1 MTTTAAPSVPGQGQ
15 PVTTKAVAAVIIGN
29 WFEFY
34 DFLVFTFFALMI
46 GKAFFP
52 ADASDSVKL
61 LASLA
66 TFWIGFFT
74 RPLGAAVIGA
84 YADRYGRKPAL
95 TLTILLMAVGT
106 GLVGITPTYEQIG
119 IAAPI
124 ILVVAR
130 LIQGFSCGGEVGP
143 ATSYLL
149 EASPIEKRALLT
161 SWQGTSQQLAAIA
174 GSGIGVILAFAM
186 TQEDLFEWGWRI
198 PFLLG
203 ILIAPVGMYI
213 RRQLPE
219 TMHEGETHA
228 STGAVLS
235 SLFKNHSRE
244 VVLGVLIIA
253 GGTISTY
260 VFNYMTTYA
269 INTLHVDARV
279 GTTLTFTGAII
290 SIPAIFIGAWIA
302 DRFGRKPI
310 IIGSRILFIAA
321 IYPAYLFM
329 TKPGV
334 DATTLIVAN
343 GVLNFLFSV
352 ATGGFYALLSE
363 ALPRAVRSSGLSIL
377 YALSVTIFGGSAQLV
392 IQALINATGDPMI
405 PAWYQIGA
413 NIVSLLAIAALM
425 PHASEREALAS
436 VKRR

>member
-1 MTTTAAPSVPGQGQ
+1 MTSASDAPPAPQKVSS
-15 PVTTKAVAAVIIGN
+15 KAVAAVIIGN

-52 ADASDSVKL
+52 PDASPGVQL

-66 TFWIGFFT
+66 TFWVGFFT

-84 YADRYGRKPAL
+84 YADRVGRKAAL

-124 ILVVAR
+124 ILVIAR
-130 LIQGFSCGGEVGP
+130 LIQGFSCGGELGP

-149 EASPIEKRALLT
+149 EAAPIEKRAMLT

-174 GSGIGVILAFAM
+174 GSGIGVILAYTL
-186 TQEDLFEWGWRI
+186 TQEQLFEWGWRI

-219 TMHEGETHA
+219 TIGEGERHE
-228 STGAVLS
+228 STGAVLGH
-235 SLFKNHSRE
+235 LFKNHSRE
-244 VVLGVLIIA
+244 LILGVLIIA

-310 IIGSRILFIAA
+310 IIGSRIVFIAA
-321 IYPAYLFM
+321 IYPAYMLM

-334 DATTLIVAN
+334 DAATLIGAN
-343 GVLNFLFSV
+343 MVLNFLFSV
-352 ATGGFYALLSE
+352 ATGGFYALLTES
-363 ALPRAVRSSGLSIL
+363 LPKSVRSSGLSIL
-377 YALSVTIFGGSAQLV
+377 YAVSVTIFGGSAQLI

-413 NIVSLLAIAALM
+413 NVVSLIAIGLLV
-425 PHASEREALAS
+425 PHASEKAALTS
-436 VKRR
+436 IKRR